1 MFLNALAIYRC
12 CWKLVTY
19 KTKE

>member
-1 MFLNALAIYRC
+1 MRET

-19 KTKE
+19 